1 VQLADFNI
9 ARLRASLD
17 DPSIADFRDNL
28 DAVNALADESPGFV
42 WRLQDEH
49 GDATSFNPY
58 GDELVIVNLAVW
70 ESVDALAD
78 FTYKSRHVEF
88 LRRRREWFE
97 APGEPILC
105 LWWIDDGTLPTVE
118 DGVER
123 LALLRA
129 TGPTPEAFTFHHR
142 FDPP

>member
-9 ARLRASLD
+9 ARLRAPID
-17 DPSIADFRDNL
+17 DPAIAGFRDAL
-28 DAVNALADESPGFV
+28 EGINALADESPGFV

-70 ESVDALAD
+70 DSVEALAA

-105 LWWIDDGTLPTVE
+105 LWWIDDGTRPTVE

-123 LALLRA
+123 LEHLRA
-129 TGPTPEAFTFHHR
+129 NGPTAHSFTFRNR